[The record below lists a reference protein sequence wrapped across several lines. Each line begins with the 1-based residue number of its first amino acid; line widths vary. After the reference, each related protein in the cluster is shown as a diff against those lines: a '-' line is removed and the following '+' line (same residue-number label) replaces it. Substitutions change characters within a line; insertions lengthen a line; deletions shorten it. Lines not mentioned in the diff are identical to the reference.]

1 MAEEQSDDKT
11 EAPTDK
17 RRSET
22 RDKGNVAKSTEINS
36 VLVLIAGML
45 LLKLFG
51 PWMMKE
57 MCWHMY
63 EMFQSISNTSMDQ
76 QRLTELTLKALYTM
90 LWVLLPVVCG
100 IMFIGIAANV
110 LQVGFLFTGEPLIP
124 KLSKIDPIAGF
135 KRLFSMRSLV
145 ETVKNLIKL
154 FIIGWVAYVTL
165 IAEFPKMMMLADASV
180 AAILTFVG
188 ETTYNI
194 VMRVALVLAILAI
207 LDYAYN
213 RYDHEKKLK
222 MTKQE
227 IKDEHKQMEGDPKVK
242 SRIKSMQREIARRRM
257 MQEVPKATVVITN
270 PTYIAIALRYEP
282 MENDSPVV
290 VAKGKRLIAGRIKQV
305 AIENGI
311 PIVEDKPLARTMY
324 DKVVVGFPIP
334 ADFFAAIAEIMA
346 YVYRLKHKVAA

>member
-1 MAEEQSDDKT
+1 MAEETFDDKT
-11 EAPTDK
+11 EAPTEK

-22 RDKGNVAKSTEINS
+22 REKGNVAKSTEINS

-57 MCWHMY
+57 MGGHMY

-76 QRLTELTLKALYTM
+76 QRLTEIAFKALYTT
-90 LWVLLPVVCG
+90 LWVLLPIVCG
-100 IMFIGIAANV
+100 IMFIGVMANV

-124 KLSKIDPIAGF
+124 NLSKIDPIAGF

-145 ETVKNLIKL
+145 ETVKNIIKL
-154 FIIGWVAYVTL
+154 AIIAYVAYATL
-165 IAEFPKMMMLADASV
+165 IAEFPKMMMLSDASIKT
-180 AAILTFVG
+180 ILGFTAD
-188 ETTYNI
+188 TTYSI

-257 MQEVPKATVVITN
+257 MQEVPKATVVVTN
-270 PTYIAIALRYEP
+270 PTYIAIAMRYEP
-282 MENDSPVV
+282 RESDSPVV
-290 VAKGKRLIAGRIKQV
+290 MEKGKRLIAARIKQI

-311 PIVEDKPLARTMY
+311 PIVEDKPLARAMY

-334 ADFFAAIAEIMA
+334 ADFFAAVAEIMA
-346 YVYRLKHKVAA
+346 YVYRLKHKIAA

>member
-1 MAEEQSDDKT
+1 MAEEAFDDKT
-11 EAPTDK
+11 EAPTEK

-36 VLVLIAGML
+36 VLVLIAGIL
-45 LLKLFG
+45 LLKFFG

-57 MCWHMY
+57 MSWHMY
-63 EMFQSISNTSMDQ
+63 ELFQSISNIGMDQ
-76 QRLTELTLKALYTM
+76 QRVTELTVKALQTT
-90 LWVLLPVVCG
+90 LWVLMPIVCG
-100 IMFIGIAANV
+100 IMFIGILANV
-110 LQVGFLFTGEPLIP
+110 VQVGFLFTGQPLIP
-124 KLSKIDPIAGF
+124 NLNKIDPIAGF
-135 KRLFSMRSLV
+135 KRLISIRSLV
-145 ETVKNLIKL
+145 ETVKNIIKL
-154 FIIGWVAYVTL
+154 FIIGWVAYITL
-165 IAEFPKMMMLADASV
+165 IAEFPKMMMLADSSV
-180 AAILTFVG
+180 GAILSFVG
-188 ETTYNI
+188 VTTYNI

-213 RYDHEKKLK
+213 RYDHEKKLR

-257 MQEVPKATVVITN
+257 MQEVPKATVVVTN
-270 PTYIAIALRYEP
+270 PTYIAIAMRYEP
-282 MENDSPVV
+282 REGDSPVV
-290 VAKGKRLIAGRIKQV
+290 VAKGKRLIAARIKQI